1 MNIIECKVNRIKNP
15 LGFLLTEPSLSWKV
29 VGSAGKR
36 AEKVRVMVALDEAFT
51 KVCYD
56 SGEKSGEDVQAVDFP
71 LLLTLSPRTRYW
83 WRVWVRSDAGEE
95 AMSTP
100 AWFETGKMDEPFAG
114 HFITPTLEKDVHPL
128 LRRTFTLPS
137 APKSA
142 RLYATGL
149 GVYQFWVNGQK
160 GSGEAMAPGCT
171 AYDKWIQYQTYDIT
185 SLLYEGANT
194 LGVMLG
200 NGWARG
206 RFGFDGK
213 AGNFET
219 GDRGAPIDM
228 FADRFWF
235 LGEVRV
241 QCEDGSEVVLGTDE
255 SWQCAPSPVTF
266 SSIYDGERY
275 EQGRETPHWAEPE
288 GDTAFQYAPVTVGQ
302 PAIGHLTARMSVPV
316 VEKHTLHPTLIRTP
330 RGETVLDMGQNITGS
345 FRFQADLPAGT
356 KIRLQVGEL
365 LQDGCFYRDNLRS
378 ALAEYRFISAGRP
391 AVVEPLFTFYGYRYI
406 NVTGWPGEV
415 DPAAFEGVSLYTDLP
430 RTGWLE
436 TGNDKVN
443 RLFENALWSQ
453 RDNFLDVPTDC
464 PQRDERMGWTGDAQ
478 VFISTACF
486 NMDCAPLYDKY
497 CRDLREEQRVRRG
510 AVPFVAPVIQLQ
522 FDDGGSG
529 QEGACG
535 WADAGTVVPWMR
547 FLYNGGKEALR
558 RAYPGMKA
566 WADWVYNEDK
576 STGNTRLWQ
585 AVKFH
590 FGDWLALDGPQSG
603 FDPEAVMGGTDM
615 TFLCSV
621 YYFYST
627 TLTAK
632 AADVLGLTEDKERYT
647 ARAGEILSAIRRE
660 YYTPGGR
667 LAADTQTGLVLSLFF
682 GICPPEFRQ
691 KTTARLMEKL
701 KENNMKLKTGFLGTP
716 YLCRALSENGEN
728 EAAYTLLLDEKAPG
742 WLYEVNLGATTI
754 WERWNSV
761 LPDGTI
767 SGTGMNSMNHYAY
780 GSIVEWMYRHMC
792 GLRPSEK
799 GPGFT
804 HVQLYPQPDRRMQH
818 ARARVNTAAGWY
830 ESGWQAEETGFS
842 YDFTVPF
849 GAQADLFLPG
859 ADLSALTVNGIP
871 VTEANLQARQEENG
885 VSAILKAGSYH
896 FV

>member
-1 MNIIECKVNRIKNP
+1 
-15 LGFLLTEPSLSWKV
+15 
-29 VGSAGKR
+29 
-36 AEKVRVMVALDEAFT
+36 
-51 KVCYD
+51 
-56 SGEKSGEDVQAVDFP
+56 
-71 LLLTLSPRTRYW
+71 
-83 WRVWVRSDAGEE
+83 
-95 AMSTP
+95 
-100 AWFETGKMDEPFAG
+100 
-114 HFITPTLEKDVHPL
+114 
-128 LRRTFTLPS
+128 
-137 APKSA
+137 
-142 RLYATGL
+142 
-149 GVYQFWVNGQK
+149 
-160 GSGEAMAPGCT
+160 
-171 AYDKWIQYQTYDIT
+171 
-185 SLLYEGANT
+185 
-194 LGVMLG
+194 
-200 NGWARG
+200 
-206 RFGFDGK
+206 
-213 AGNFET
+213 
-219 GDRGAPIDM
+219 
-228 FADRFWF
+228 
-235 LGEVRV
+235 
-241 QCEDGSEVVLGTDE
+241 
-255 SWQCAPSPVTF
+255 
-266 SSIYDGERY
+266 
-275 EQGRETPHWAEPE
+275 
-288 GDTAFQYAPVTVGQ
+288 
-302 PAIGHLTARMSVPV
+302 
-316 VEKHTLHPTLIRTP
+316 
-330 RGETVLDMGQNITGS
+330 
-345 FRFQADLPAGT
+345 
-356 KIRLQVGEL
+356 
-365 LQDGCFYRDNLRS
+365 
-378 ALAEYRFISAGRP
+378 
-391 AVVEPLFTFYGYRYI
+391 
-406 NVTGWPGEV
+406 
-415 DPAAFEGVSLYTDLP
+415 
-430 RTGWLE
+430 
-436 TGNDKVN
+436 
-443 RLFENALWSQ
+443 
-453 RDNFLDVPTDC
+453 
-464 PQRDERMGWTGDAQ
+464 
-478 VFISTACF
+478 
-486 NMDCAPLYDKY
+486 
-497 CRDLREEQRVRRG
+497 
-510 AVPFVAPVIQLQ
+510 
-522 FDDGGSG
+522 
-529 QEGACG
+529 
-535 WADAGTVVPWMR
+535 
-547 FLYNGGKEALR
+547 
-558 RAYPGMKA
+558 
-566 WADWVYNEDK
+566 
-576 STGNTRLWQ
+576 
-585 AVKFH
+585 
-590 FGDWLALDGPQSG
+590 
-603 FDPEAVMGGTDM
+603 MGGTDM

-660 YYTPGGR
+660 YYTSGGR